1 LPETGAK
8 QVTAEVRKRLSA
20 NDVGTT
26 GGHQAG
32 ILVPKEERILSFFP
46 SLEKTV
52 RNPRMKLVVFERQ
65 SRERWE
71 FNFIYYNNKLF
82 GEGTRNEYRLT
93 GMTGFMRAIDAKV
106 DDALV
111 FSRDENASLEVDI
124 IRSNASSSLK
134 MDGDTLVLGG
144 GWTVIHSS

>member
-1 LPETGAK
+1 MT
-8 QVTAEVRKRLSA
+8 TAVRKKLSA

-32 ILVPKEERILSFFP
+32 ILVPKEKHVLSFFP
-46 SLEKTV
+46 DLDKTV
-52 RNPRMKLVVFERQ
+52 KNPRMKLVVFERE

-71 FNFIYYNNKLF
+71 FNFIYYNNRLF

-93 GMTGFMRAIDAKV
+93 GMTKFMRAIDATV
-106 DDALV
+106 DDILV
-111 FSRDENASLEVDI
+111 FSRDENASFEVEI
-124 IRSNASSSLK
+124 IRASTSSSLQI
-134 MDGDTLVLGG
+134 DGDTLVLGG